1 MYTLKCFAGLIV
13 WLSAIGIVV
22 AFALAGF
29 VFLSNAGVINISS
42 VASGYLSIPSID
54 GATDTTYEI
63 LGYVAFGLAGFFLLL
78 LLCCCS
84 RIRIAVAVCKAA
96 GQFVSHT
103 CFIVLIPIIQ
113 TIINLGMWAVC
124 LVVLLYLVSAAP
136 FSYSSGSVFT
146 SISDLQDTA
155 LIQFYVFLFGT
166 LWCNA
171 FVQAVGLFVVAS
183 ACCIWYYSHGPN
195 SDETNF
201 PIFRSYKMVFR
212 YHLGSLAFGSLI
224 LAIVQFMQLM
234 VEAVKK
240 QA

>member
-1 MYTLKCFAGLIV
+1 MYTLKCLAGLIV

-22 AFALAGF
+22 AFALASI
-29 VFLSNAGVINISS
+29 VFLNNAGVINISS

-54 GATDTTYEI
+54 GATNQTYEI
-63 LGYVAFGLAGFFLLL
+63 LGYVCCGFTGLFLII

-84 RIRIAVAVCKAA
+84 RIRVAVAVCKAA

-103 CFIVLIPIIQ
+103 CFIVMIPILQ
-113 TIINLGMWAVC
+113 TIINLGMWAIC
-124 LVVLLYLVSAAP
+124 LYVLLYLVSAAP
-136 FSYSSGSVFT
+136 FSYTSGSVFT
-146 SISDLQDTA
+146 SITNLQDTA
-155 LIQFYVFLFGT
+155 LVQFYVFLFGT

-195 SDETNF
+195 ADEVNF

-212 YHLGSLAFGSLI
+212 YHFGSLAFGSFI
-224 LAIVQFMQLM
+224 LAVVQFLQLV
-234 VEAVKK
+234 VEAFKK